1 MSEYITRK
9 NKKDPEEFESKYI
22 QRKKK
27 KINLDEIVSKALN
40 KEDKPQ
46 YITKKQKF
54 ITKKTPEQIQDRE
67 RMNRA
72 SGGRMASKPE
82 LIERLLEK
90 TKLAGVDI
98 PSSSETNEVDNDLK
112 LILDEVEKQKG
123 EISNLKQII
132 KKQKAEQ

>member
-1 MSEYITRK
+1 MSFGKVEIALFDRK
-9 NKKDPEEFESKYI
+9 SG
-22 QRKKK
+22 
-27 KINLDEIVSKALN
+27 
-40 KEDKPQ
+40 
-46 YITKKQKF
+46 
-54 ITKKTPEQIQDRE
+54 
-67 RMNRA
+67 RA

-82 LIERLLEK
+82 LIKRLLEK

-98 PSSSETNEVDNDLK
+98 PSSSETNEVGNDLK

>member
-9 NKKDPEEFESKYI
+9 DKKDPEEFESKYI

-54 ITKKTPEQIQDRE
+54 ITKKSPEEIRE
-67 RMNRA
+67 RGMTEKA
-72 SGGRMASKPE
+72 SGGRIGLRGGGICKRGMN
-82 LIERLLEK
+82 R
-90 TKLAGVDI
+90 
-98 PSSSETNEVDNDLK
+98 
-112 LILDEVEKQKG
+112 
-123 EISNLKQII
+123 
-132 KKQKAEQ
+132 KAIGKNS